1 MSPAVAQLPVG
12 SSSEDPARLHGTFLG
27 IRKSGLIE
35 ASNLP
40 GASVSGFNPRQCP
53 ASPLSLRLPGGCL
66 SPYWAESEDDFELP
80 QSGTFLFYCHSDAN
94 NTSISGEKRIVQ
106 EPGHLATGL
115 GWSTRLLHFSFLYF
129 CRIFPTYG
137 PNLFIV
143 MWYSDFMFPLQD

>member
-27 IRKSGLIE
+27 IRKSVLIE

-53 ASPLSLRLPGGCL
+53 ASPLSLRLPSGCL

-94 NTSISGEKRIVQ
+94 NTSISGEKRIV
-106 EPGHLATGL
+106 HRVRLIN
-115 GWSTRLLHFSFLYF
+115 RLLHFNFLYF
-129 CRIFPTYG
+129 CSIFPMCG
-137 PNLFIV
+137 PNFFIV
-143 MWYSDFMFPLQD
+143 MWYSDFIFPLQD